1 VYCIHNSSQA
11 KESEA
16 MNVTVLVVDDEKS
29 LRDFVRRNLEA
40 REYKVL
46 NAANGLEALAIF
58 KNEQVD
64 LVILDIMMPHLDGL
78 ETARRI
84 REYSRVPII
93 ILTAMGEE
101 VDKVRA
107 FDLGVDDYLTKP
119 FGVGEL
125 LGRIKAVLRR
135 SNWDQSLVA
144 DERISRGEIVVDMPR
159 HEVTVHG
166 RPADLTPIEFNLL
179 VYLMRHAGKVLS
191 HRDILQNVWGHEYGN
206 EVEYLRVYMGHLRQK
221 VETDPLKPRYI
232 LTERGIGYRFGE

>member
-1 VYCIHNSSQA
+1 MHCVHNSIEGEED
-11 KESEA
+11 KA
-16 MNVTVLVVDDEKS
+16 MNVTVLVVDDEKP

-40 REYKVL
+40 RGYKVL

-58 KNEQVD
+58 ENEQVD

-84 REYSRVPII
+84 REESRVPII

-101 VDKVRA
+101 ADKVRA

-125 LGRIKAVLRR
+125 LGRVKAVLRR
-135 SNWDQSLVA
+135 SNWDQPSVS
-144 DERISRGEIVVDMPR
+144 DESISRGGIMVDMTR

-166 RPADLTPIEFNLL
+166 RSADLTPIEFNLL

-191 HRDILQNVWGHEYGN
+191 HHDILQNVWGHEYGN

-221 VETDPLKPRYI
+221 VEADPLKPKYI

>member
-1 VYCIHNSSQA
+1 
-11 KESEA
+11 
-16 MNVTVLVVDDEKS
+16 MNLAVLVVDDEKP

-40 REYKVL
+40 RGYKVL
-46 NAANGLEALAIF
+46 NAANGLEALALF
-58 KNEQVD
+58 ENEHVD

-84 REYSRVPII
+84 REKSRVPII

-101 VDKVRA
+101 ADKVRA
-107 FDLGVDDYLTKP
+107 FDQGVDDYLTKP

-125 LGRIKAVLRR
+125 LGRVKAVLRR
-135 SNWDQSLVA
+135 SNWDQSSVSN
-144 DERISRGEIVVDMPR
+144 ESITRGGIMVDMTR

-166 RPADLTPIEFNLL
+166 QSAELTPIEFNLL

-221 VETDPLKPRYI
+221 VEADPLKPKYI

>member
-1 VYCIHNSSQA
+1 MS
-11 KESEA
+11 
-16 MNVTVLVVDDEKS
+16 VTVLVVDDENP

-46 NAANGLEALAIF
+46 SASNGLEALAIF
-58 KNEQVD
+58 KNRQVD

-84 REYSRVPII
+84 REDSRVPII

-101 VDKVRA
+101 ADKVRA

-135 SNWDQSLVA
+135 SNWDHVLMTE
-144 DERISRGEIVVDMPR
+144 ERICRGEIIVDMPR
-159 HEVTVHG
+159 HEVTVQG
-166 RPADLTPIEFNLL
+166 QFADLTPIEFKLL

-221 VETDPLKPRYI
+221 VEANPLKPKYI

>member
-1 VYCIHNSSQA
+1 MS
-11 KESEA
+11 
-16 MNVTVLVVDDEKS
+16 VTVLVVDDEKP

-46 NAANGLEALAIF
+46 GVANGLEALAIF
-58 KNEQVD
+58 KTEQVD

-84 REYSRVPII
+84 RENSRVPII

-135 SNWDQSLVA
+135 SSWDHSTMTE
-144 DERISRGEIVVDMPR
+144 ERISRGEIVVDMAR
-159 HEVTVHG
+159 HEVTVQG
-166 RPADLTPIEFNLL
+166 RSADLTPIEFNLL

-206 EVEYLRVYMGHLRQK
+206 EVEYLRVYIGHLRQK
-221 VETDPLKPRYI
+221 VEMDPLKPKYI